1 MFISACVKNM
11 SDEFVGVRYI
21 DSPLGE
27 EKIPDIDP
35 LIRFDAFDC
44 TTFVETVLANGDVEE
59 LNKIRYKNAKVDFL
73 ARNHFVELDW
83 LANNSNIVK
92 NVSAKYAKTAIRTVK
107 IDKKSWFKKVHN
119 IDADFKTES
128 INLEYIPYS
137 ELKKINN
144 KNELIVLFVADN
156 PKMRDKIGTDLA
168 VLHMG
173 FLLPNGTLRHASS
186 ERGCVVDVDFYE
198 YAKQRA
204 QSKINLGIT
213 LVEVI
218 K

>member
-1 MFISACVKNM
+1 M

-119 IDADFKTES
+119 IDTDFKTES